1 MENIAAGKKVATP
14 SRAEQN
20 INSVLA
26 ALKINDGRLQDKKN
40 DLNDLKKR
48 NQDLTQALNTTAPK
62 TGSNAKTKKE
72 KSAGTKTSSKSRQ
85 KPFDL
90 ITKLQDQGDMFTRK
104 IEVEK
109 RKIDDLQEKID
120 TLLAKS
126 AEQRKKK
133 GGVNAAR
140 ENQVALNKKLKVLE
154 NKLDQSMI
162 KYNESLSR
170 NKSLREEINE
180 SRRQRMVYDTVYKKL
195 EQELAE
201 KKRKMAKI
209 IADSNEAYEIRDS
222 LLQELDELKG
232 VMTNE
237 QKTFET
243 EWARLGNA
251 ISLETGGRDARKR
264 ELDRQK
270 AQEEQE
276 TLRKAAVGEEQR
288 LRRKVMSGAW
298 KIAKEKAHMALSQE
312 RITAYE
318 EAFAKIL
325 ATTGISDIHVL
336 VDKFIAAEEKNFS
349 MFNYVNHLNEELEKL
364 DISIGEVKTEIEKY
378 RGQDSENN
386 TQRKKILRELEMR
399 LTRTE
404 ARVKD
409 YDARHK
415 DATYV
420 LSEIKKQVMTV
431 YDAIG
436 CKSMGNLGMRHSSHG
451 ITDGN
456 LMQYLGVIEQR
467 TNEILQMYYAT
478 VQSHGHNVGEKHGS
492 NLDDSKHSGVS
503 NILPMGDGPTVP
515 SGTVELKIEPPKFED
530 YGPMPDA
537 MMDDDRPL
545 TRTELMKNAGKYA
558 EINLKKSKMHQG
570 MEEALGKIVKLK

>member
-1 MENIAAGKKVATP
+1 MENFATATNATATKDAA
-14 SRAEQN
+14 QN

-26 ALKINDGRLQDKKN
+26 ALKANDGRLQDKKN

-48 NQDLTQALNTTAPK
+48 NQNLKQALNTTVSKP
-62 TGSNAKTKKE
+62 GQ
-72 KSAGTKTSSKSRQ
+72 KTSSKKGGNEGGKSPSKQRR
-85 KPFDL
+85 KPVDL
-90 ITKLQDQGDMFTRK
+90 IAKLQDQGDMFTRK
-104 IEVEK
+104 IEIEK

-126 AEQRKKK
+126 SDQRKKM
-133 GGVNAAR
+133 GGINAAR
-140 ENQVALNKKLKVLE
+140 ENQIAVNKRLKVLE

-180 SRRQRMVYDTVYKKL
+180 SRRQRMVYDAVYKRL
-195 EQELAE
+195 EQELAG

-222 LLQELDELKG
+222 LLQELDELKT
-232 VMTNE
+232 VMTDE
-237 QKTFET
+237 QKSFET

-270 AQEEQE
+270 AEEEQE
-276 TLRKAAVGEEQR
+276 SLRQVAAGEEQR
-288 LRRKVMSGAW
+288 LRRKVLSGAW
-298 KIAKEKAHMALSQE
+298 KIAKEKAHLALSQE

-325 ATTGISDIHVL
+325 ATTGINDIHVL

-364 DISIGEVKTEIEKY
+364 DISIGEVKNEIEKY
-378 RGQDSENN
+378 RGQDNENN
-386 TQRKKILRELEMR
+386 TQRKKILRELETR
-399 LTRTE
+399 LARTE

-420 LSEIKKQVMTV
+420 LSEIKNQVLTV
-431 YDAIG
+431 YDSIG
-436 CKSMGNLGMRHSSHG
+436 CKSMGNVGVLHSSHG

-478 VQSHGHNVGEKHGS
+478 VQSHGSDVGGKQGIAADHSTENVG
-492 NLDDSKHSGVS
+492 VS
-503 NILPMGDGPTVP
+503 DILPMGDGPTVP

-558 EINLKKSKMHQG
+558 EINLKKSKRHQG
-570 MEEALGKIVKLK
+570 MEEALHKLAI